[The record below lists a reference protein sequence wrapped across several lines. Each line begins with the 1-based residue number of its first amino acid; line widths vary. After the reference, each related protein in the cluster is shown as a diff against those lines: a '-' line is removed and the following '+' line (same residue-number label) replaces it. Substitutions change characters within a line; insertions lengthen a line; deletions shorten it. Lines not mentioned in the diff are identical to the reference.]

1 MRRAAFAVVGFLI
14 MKTAKGKSNTKA
26 CSAKAPA
33 SKGGVPSVS
42 ESGEV
47 VKFNEADMPKIDVW
61 LEDET
66 IWLTQKQM
74 GLLFGV
80 MEHTI
85 TYHIQE
91 ITKSGELEGLAT
103 TRKIRVVR
111 LEGKRNVSR
120 FIDFYNLDMIIS
132 VGYRVNSRRGVL
144 FRRWATG
151 VLKEYLLRGLVRDQR
166 IGKLEKR
173 MPAARVANPCKIGLS
188 WGPQAY
194 DETPLRYSRM
204 EMPKRLLN
212 SAFGGVGFS
221 HPQAAVISDIGSF
234 VCRSRR
240 FTSSSRIRSIAS

>member
-1 MRRAAFAVVGFLI
+1 MRRAAFAVVGFLM

-47 VKFNEADMPKIDVW
+47 VKFNEAGMPQIDVW

-151 VLKEYLLRGLVRDQR
+151 VLKEYLLRGLVRDRR

-173 MPAARVANPCKIGLS
+173 MSAA
-188 WGPQAY
+188 
-194 DETPLRYSRM
+194 E
-204 EMPKRLLN
+204 
-212 SAFGGVGFS
+212 
-221 HPQAAVISDIGSF
+221 
-234 VCRSRR
+234 
-240 FTSSSRIRSIAS
+240 RSIDTILYALMPTLPEKREPIGFHK

>member
-1 MRRAAFAVVGFLI
+1 
-14 MKTAKGKSNTKA
+14 MKATKKRLK
-26 CSAKAPA
+26 AKARAGRIPA
-33 SKGGVPSVS
+33 AKGGVSSSNGGQVSAS

-47 VKFNEADMPKIDVW
+47 VKFEENGMPQLDVW

-80 MEHTI
+80 MDHTI

-91 ITKSGELEGLAT
+91 IIKSGELEGLAT

-111 LEGKRNVSR
+111 LEGRRNVSR
-120 FIDFYNLDMIIS
+120 LIDFYNLDMIIS

-144 FRRWATG
+144 FRRWASS

-173 MPAARVANPCKIGLS
+173 MTAA
-188 WGPQAY
+188 
-194 DETPLRYSRM
+194 E
-204 EMPKRLLN
+204 
-212 SAFGGVGFS
+212 
-221 HPQAAVISDIGSF
+221 
-234 VCRSRR
+234 
-240 FTSSSRIRSIAS
+240 RSIDTILYTLMPALPENREPIGFQT